1 MNETK
6 IPTML
11 LIKET
16 AKRSGLPEHFIR
28 SAVNDGRIVHIRAG
42 RKILINY
49 DKFIEYLNSGDNG
62 QANKSAV

>member
-1 MNETK
+1 MTDTK
-6 IPTML
+6 LPTML

-28 SAVNDGRIVHIRAG
+28 AAVNDGRIVHVRAG

-49 DKFIEYLNSGDNG
+49 DKFIEFLNTGDRVG
-62 QANKSAV
+62 